1 MIRILKFFGAIA
13 AIVRYYLLGG
23 SKKVVKNMPV
33 DTETSFEEPDDDDN
47 NGITVIEE
55 GNETR
60 IVDNT
65 SKNHT
70 VGNSKETEDAKAR
83 REKAAKKAKNK
94 AKGKRKNRKKNWVH

>member
-1 MIRILKFFGAIA
+1 
-13 AIVRYYLLGG
+13 
-23 SKKVVKNMPV
+23 MPV

-60 IVDNT
+60 IVDN
-65 SKNHT
+65 SNHKNHT
-70 VGNSKETEDAKAR
+70 VGNSKETEEAKAR

-94 AKGKRKNRKKNWVH
+94 AKGQRKNRKKNWVH